1 MLIYQNNVLDYFDE
15 LTYKLFE
22 LEYFGFVESSENYI
36 DRIVDFVEENIQNFP
51 KRKTPLKLIRFGRYY
66 IFFKINPRT
75 TWFIFFETN
84 NEDFIV
90 TNIINNHCSEAKYL

>member
-1 MLIYQNNVLDYFDE
+1 MLIYQNNVLDFFDD
-15 LTYKLFE
+15 LTFKLFD

-51 KRKTPLKLIRFGRYY
+51 KRKTPLKLKRFGSNH

-75 TWFIFFETN
+75 TWYIFFEEQN
-84 NEDFIV
+84 NIFLI
-90 TNIINNHCSEAKYL
+90 TYILNNHCAEAKYL

>member
-1 MLIYQNNVLDYFDE
+1 MLIYQNNVLDFFND
-15 LTYKLFE
+15 LTYKPFD

-51 KRKTPLKLIRFGRYY
+51 KRKTPLKLKRFGNNY

-75 TWFIFFETN
+75 TWYIFFEEQN
-84 NEDFIV
+84 NIFLI
-90 TNIINNHCSEAKYL
+90 TYILNNHCSEAKFL